1 MQKITRMHVCRYGTA
16 TAWYD
21 QTLLDFT
28 APDTHEAV
36 NAIVNL
42 ENTGGKT
49 SLLSYV
55 FSIFEPRRD
64 LFIQHMQNPNHQFN
78 DYFAKDG
85 KPSFIIIEWSMPS
98 RLPGG
103 KDYKLVIAQ
112 AVATR
117 DAIERGNEV
126 DRVFF
131 AFESQHG
138 ITFEDIPAPGINTL
152 GMPGVSTM
160 VELNQWLTQMYR
172 KCPEDFYHTRNQHDW
187 TTHLATTR
195 LLDLDLLVMQRQ
207 FNGQEGGL
215 ESGFLTFKDEEDLVR
230 KLMALTIDPERA
242 QTVRNTVVNVADKYQ
257 NKPRLEARL
266 VQLAR
271 ILSSMRP
278 LGESSK
284 AFELALEARTGLLR
298 RASGLAA
305 AMELVRL
312 SEEKQV
318 INFGELIDTL
328 NSRIL
333 ENRALLIHQ
342 RASTLA
348 MRALQHTRCVD
359 RTAAAFKEAT
369 AGRDT
374 AQLRLRHLNGA
385 ISYKKITGAH
395 EQVLIEEQSLAEEV
409 EGLRPIKEALERQG
423 ALLRGAIDILL
434 KQNDDKRLAEEKV
447 EREAD
452 EAMTRAKAQI
462 KTLSLSIRTL
472 QQEEAQVGAGIV
484 NAEIERTS
492 LLDDGVLDA
501 FDHDAAAAIE
511 RITATIT
518 QMQNRLDTLRVERA
532 DHLQHADRLRDQAA
546 QHALRAQTEAHIQQN
561 LNKEVG
567 DARTLQEELQQNRLL
582 CSVVEAELCDP
593 DSLTLLGTV
602 NEFIQSMD
610 REVLER
616 DIRLAN
622 LKRAKQS
629 IEESDLAGQSDDVD
643 QVVRLLRTAGIHSAR
658 ATNSYIANVV
668 PDAEEARRLVA
679 SDPARFLGVCVG
691 SEEWDK
697 SCKIVAGA
705 DFSLST
711 PVTVAL
717 TTLDAAATAFDRV
730 VIPAEDDSAYN
741 LEAAATA
748 LIDFERRIAEISDTR
763 DVHVQRRNDARDA
776 VNKLKDYQARFGA
789 ARIAELE
796 REIQTH
802 YEEEQSFANL
812 QAGCLAES
820 NEVLERANE
829 LERLIE
835 PIPSEISFKTGMI
848 QRLQR
853 YSEQYEQPLVQW
865 KQQLATVQ
873 ASLKKAATESEGLEQ
888 LIESKVAIIS
898 HSKQLQFDL
907 AGAAQQLVSRKD
919 RTEIFDPSF
928 NYQTALES
936 GFDLQALI
944 KTYDSDKVV
953 FDTEETQR
961 LGVRRITLDQL
972 RKAEATFREEY
983 RSEFSDLHEE
993 AVINLLSLDLAHERT
1008 AQITQVG
1015 LYEQAFVSSSNAH
1028 AVASSDREAFFTQ
1041 VDPPQPS
1048 DDVLSL
1054 SDDKL
1059 AQHIVV
1065 VQENTGQ
1072 LEKSLVSDQ
1081 QEAEKASQ
1089 RRAQSKKNVDVLNK
1103 HKKMLS
1109 SAVPHEIAAPEFIE
1123 LEGDGEAQLTEV
1135 LDHYKQLSSGLDEA
1149 RKLAQSHFD
1158 GFTDVVKSKAVQEV
1172 DPGLAHELSSNSFET
1187 TCSDFERLMMLIVE
1201 RTDASQSELNGM
1213 LPDFENC
1220 VGEVHQL
1227 VEEGMNVLKKACE
1240 VMVPKGAPYV
1250 GGKVIMKMRHPI
1262 TGVSTETGKAAIRHY
1277 LNGLIETKVIPEL
1290 GADLVAAGMINLSPQ
1305 RAFGLQLLQMEQ
1317 NADHQYQDAGRL
1329 KKSGGQGVVIAMFM
1343 YLMMSQLRR
1352 THQAVTKRGGG
1363 CPLILDNPF
1372 AKVQTRALIDV
1383 QIMLAEAIGVQLI
1396 FFTAMKD
1403 VNILAGFQRVIRLRK
1418 DGVKSGR
1425 SHIQM
1430 ATATFNTAVQR
1441 AGTN

>member
-103 KDYKLVIAQ
+103 KDYKLVIGQ

-117 DAIERGNEV
+117 DVIERGNDI

-131 AFESQHG
+131 AFESHHG

-152 GMPGVSTM
+152 GLPGVSTM
-160 VELNQWLTQMYR
+160 AELNQWLTQMYR
-172 KCPEDFYHTRNQHDW
+172 KCPEDFYHTRHQHDW

-230 KLMALTIDPERA
+230 KLMALTMDPERA

-284 AFELALEARTGLLR
+284 AFELALEARSGLLR

-305 AMELVRL
+305 ALELARL

-318 INFGELIDTL
+318 THFGDLIDTL

-333 ENRALLIHQ
+333 ENQAQLVHQ
-342 RASTLA
+342 RASTLS

-369 AGRDT
+369 AGKDA
-374 AQLRLRHLNGA
+374 AQLRLRQLNGA
-385 ISYKKITGAH
+385 ISYKKITSAH
-395 EQVLIEEQSLAEEV
+395 KQVLIEERSLAEEV

-423 ALLRGAIDILL
+423 ALLRGAVDILL
-434 KQNDDKRLAEEKV
+434 KQNDEKHLAEKNV
-447 EREAD
+447 ELAAAEA
-452 EAMTRAKAQI
+452 ATQAKAHI
-462 KTLSLSIRTL
+462 KTLSLSIRAL
-472 QQEEAQVGAGIV
+472 QQEEAKVGANIDS
-484 NAEIERTS
+484 AEIQRTS
-492 LLDDGVLDA
+492 LLDDGVLGA

-511 RITATIT
+511 RITAAIV
-518 QMQNRLDTLRVERA
+518 QAQNRLDTLRAERA
-532 DHLQHADRLRDQAA
+532 GHLQHVDLLREQAA
-546 QHALRAQTEAHIQQN
+546 QHGLRAQAQAHIRES
-561 LNKEVG
+561 LSREVG
-567 DARTLQEELQQNRLL
+567 DARTLQEDLQQNRLL

-602 NEFIQSMD
+602 YEFIQSMD

-622 LKRAKQS
+622 LERAKQS
-629 IEESDLAGQSDDVD
+629 IEESELAGQSDDVD

-668 PDAEEARRLVA
+668 PDAEEARRLVD

-691 SEEWDK
+691 SEEWEK
-697 SCKIVAGA
+697 SCKIIADA

-717 TTLDAAATAFDRV
+717 ATVDAAVATFDRV
-730 VIPAEDDSAYN
+730 VISAEDDSAYN
-741 LEAAATA
+741 LEAAAAA
-748 LIDFERRIAEISDTR
+748 LVGFEQRIAEISGTR
-763 DVHVQRRNDARDA
+763 DAHIQRRNEARDA
-776 VNKLKDYQARFGA
+776 ANKLKDYQERFGA
-789 ARIAELE
+789 VRIAELE
-796 REIQTH
+796 RSIQTH
-802 YEEEQSFANL
+802 YEEEQAFTNL
-812 QAGCLAES
+812 RAECLEEAAEM
-820 NEVLERANE
+820 LECAKG
-829 LERLIE
+829 LEKEID
-835 PIPSEISFKTGMI
+835 PIPSELANQASRV
-848 QRLQR
+848 QRLER
-853 YSEQYEQPLVQW
+853 YSHEYEQPLAQW
-865 KQQLATVQ
+865 KQQLATVR
-873 ASLKKAATESEGLEQ
+873 ASLKEAETESEGFEQ
-888 LIESKVAIIS
+888 LIDSKAAIIA

-907 AGAAQQLVSRKD
+907 TGSAQQLLSRKD
-919 RTEIFDPSF
+919 LTEIFDPSF
-928 NYQTALES
+928 DYRTALES

-944 KTYDSDKVV
+944 KNYDSDKAV
-953 FDTEETQR
+953 FDTEESER
-961 LGVRRITLDQL
+961 LGARRVALEQL
-972 RKAEATFREEY
+972 RKTEVMSREEY
-983 RSEFSDLHEE
+983 RLEFSDLREE
-993 AVINLLSLDLAHERT
+993 AVINLLSLDLAQERT
-1008 AQITQVG
+1008 TQITQVG

-1028 AVASSDREAFFTQ
+1028 AVACSDRDAFFAKA
-1041 VDPPQPS
+1041 DPLQPS

-1054 SDDKL
+1054 SDDEL
-1059 AQHIVV
+1059 AQHILV
-1065 VQENTGQ
+1065 VQDNTEQ

-1081 QEAEKASQ
+1081 QEAEKASKG
-1089 RRAQSKKNVDVLNK
+1089 RAQSKKNVDVLNK

-1109 SAVPHEIAAPEFIE
+1109 SAVPHEIAAPDFIE
-1123 LEGDGEAQLTEV
+1123 LEDDGEAQLTEV
-1135 LDHYKQLSSGLDEA
+1135 LDRYKQLSSGLDEA

-1158 GFTDVVKSKAVQEV
+1158 GFTDVVKSKAAQDA

-1201 RTDASQSELNGM
+1201 RTDASQSELDGM

-1290 GADLVAAGMINLSPQ
+1290 GADLVAACMINLSPQ

>member
-28 APDTHEAV
+28 VPETHEAV

-64 LFIQHMQNPNHQFN
+64 LFIQHMQNPNHQFS

-117 DAIERGNEV
+117 DVIERGNDL

-138 ITFEDIPAPGINTL
+138 ITFEDIPAPGINPL

-160 VELNQWLTQMYR
+160 AELNQWLTQMYR
-172 KCPEDFYHTRNQHDW
+172 KCPEDFYHTRHQHDW
-187 TTHLATTR
+187 ITHLATTR

-230 KLMALTIDPERA
+230 KLMALTMDPERA

-271 ILSSMRP
+271 ILSSMKP

-284 AFELALEARTGLLR
+284 AFELAREARTGLLR

-318 INFGELIDTL
+318 TNLGELIGTL
-328 NSRIL
+328 NSRIV
-333 ENRALLIHQ
+333 ENQALLAHQ
-342 RASTLA
+342 KASTLS
-348 MRALQHTRCVD
+348 MQGLQYTRRVE

-369 AGRDT
+369 AGRDA

-385 ISYKKITGAH
+385 ISYKKITAAH

-434 KQNDDKRLAEEKV
+434 KQNDDKRLAEEKI

-452 EAMTRAKAQI
+452 EAVTLAKAQI
-462 KTLSLSIRTL
+462 KTLSSSIRTL
-472 QQEEAQVGAGIV
+472 QQEEAKVEASII
-484 NAEIERTS
+484 NAETERTS

-501 FDHDAAAAIE
+501 FDHDATAAIE
-511 RITATIT
+511 RITAIIA
-518 QMQNRLDTLRVERA
+518 QVQNRLDTLRVERA
-532 DHLQHADRLRDQAA
+532 NHLQHADRLRNQAT
-546 QHALRAQTEAHIQQN
+546 QHGLRAQAEAHIQQN
-561 LNKEVG
+561 LNREVG

-622 LKRAKQS
+622 LERARQS
-629 IEESDLAGQSDDVD
+629 IEESELAGQSDDVD
-643 QVVRLLRTAGIHSAR
+643 QVVRLLRSAGIHSAR

-668 PDAEEARRLVA
+668 PDAEEARRLVV
-679 SDPARFLGVCVG
+679 SDPARFLGVCVA
-691 SEEWDK
+691 SEEWEK
-697 SCKIVAGA
+697 SCKVVAGA
-705 DFSLST
+705 DLPLST

-717 TTLDAAATAFDRV
+717 ATLDGTVAAFDRV
-730 VIPAEDDSAYN
+730 VIPAEDDSAFN

-748 LIDFERRIAEISDTR
+748 LIDFERRIAEIKGAR
-763 DVHVQRRNDARDA
+763 DVHIQRRNDARDA
-776 VNKLKDYQARFGA
+776 ATKLKDYQERFGA
-789 ARIAELE
+789 VKISELE
-796 REIQTH
+796 RSIQTH
-802 YEEEQSFANL
+802 YEEEQSFINL
-812 QAGCLAES
+812 QAGCLAEGS
-820 NEVLERANE
+820 EELERASE
-829 LERLIE
+829 RERLIE
-835 PIPSEISFKTGMI
+835 PIPSEISIKTGMI

-865 KQQLATVQ
+865 MQQLATVQ
-873 ASLKKAATESEGLEQ
+873 ASLKKTEKESEGLEQ
-888 LIESKVAIIS
+888 LIESKAKIIS

-907 AGAAQQLVSRKD
+907 AGAAQQLVNRKD

-928 NYQTALES
+928 DYRVALES

-944 KTYDSDKVV
+944 KTYDTDKLV
-953 FDTEETQR
+953 FDTEESQR
-961 LGVRRITLDQL
+961 LGVRRIALGQL
-972 RKAEATFREEY
+972 RETEASLLKDY
-983 RSEFSDLHEE
+983 RSDFSDLHEE

-1008 AQITQVG
+1008 AQITQVD
-1015 LYEQAFVSSSNAH
+1015 LCDQAFLSASNAH
-1028 AVASSDREAFFTQ
+1028 AVASSEKKSFFDK
-1041 VDPPQPS
+1041 VDPPEPS
-1048 DDVLSL
+1048 DDALSL
-1054 SDDKL
+1054 NDDEL
-1059 AQHIVV
+1059 ADYIGV
-1065 VQENTGQ
+1065 VQENMDQ
-1072 LEKSLVSDQ
+1072 LEKNLDSDQ
-1081 QEAEKASQ
+1081 NEAEKATQ
-1089 RRAQSKKNVDVLNK
+1089 GRVRGKKNIEVLNK
-1103 HKKMLS
+1103 HQRMLI
-1109 SAVPHEIAAPEFIE
+1109 SAVPHEAAAPELVE
-1123 LEGDGEAQLTEV
+1123 LEGDGEAQVMAV
-1135 LDHYKQLSSGLDEA
+1135 LDHYKLQSVGLEDA
-1149 RKLAQSHFD
+1149 QKLAHSHFD
-1158 GFTDVVKSKAVQEV
+1158 EFMDVVKSKAVQDV
-1172 DPGLAHELSSNSFET
+1172 DQGLAHELSSNSFET
-1187 TCSDFERLMMLIVE
+1187 TCSDFARLMMLIVE

-1262 TGVSTETGKAAIRHY
+1262 TGVSTETGKTAIRHY
-1277 LNGLIETKVIPEL
+1277 LNGLIETKVIPEQ

-1418 DGVKSGR
+1418 EGVKSGR

>member
-117 DAIERGNEV
+117 DVIERGNDV

-138 ITFEDIPAPGINTL
+138 IAFEDIPAPGVSMLGVNTM
-152 GMPGVSTM
+152 G
-160 VELNQWLTQMYR
+160 ELNQWLTQMNR
-172 KCPEDFYHTRNQHDW
+172 KSPEDFYSTRSQHDW
-187 TTHLATTR
+187 ITHLATTR

-230 KLMALTIDPERA
+230 KLMALTMDPERA

-266 VQLAR
+266 IQLAR
-271 ILSSMRP
+271 ILGAMKP

-284 AFELALEARTGLLR
+284 AFERALEARTGLLR
-298 RASGLAA
+298 HASGLAA
-305 AMELVRL
+305 AMELARL

-318 INFGELIDTL
+318 TYFSDVIDSLNPRMLEKQELL
-328 NSRIL
+328 VN
-333 ENRALLIHQ
+333 Q
-342 RASTLA
+342 RASTLS
-348 MRALQHTRCVD
+348 MHALQHTRSVD
-359 RTAAAFKEAT
+359 RTAVACKEAE
-369 AGRDT
+369 ASRDA

-385 ISYKKITGAH
+385 ISYKKIISAH
-395 EQVLIEEQSLAEEV
+395 ERVLIEEQSLAEEV
-409 EGLRPIKEALERQG
+409 EGLRPIKEKLETQG

-434 KQNDDKRLAEEKV
+434 KQNDDKHIAQKNIELEAAEAV
-447 EREAD
+447 AQ
-452 EAMTRAKAQI
+452 AKAQI
-462 KTLSLSIRTL
+462 KTLSLSIRAL
-472 QQEEAQVGAGIV
+472 QLEEAKVGTDIN
-484 NAEIERTS
+484 NAEIQRTG

-511 RITATIT
+511 RITAAIAQAQT
-518 QMQNRLDTLRVERA
+518 RLE
-532 DHLQHADRLRDQAA
+532 
-546 QHALRAQTEAHIQQN
+546 ALRAERAGHEQYIGRLREQAEQHKLQAQAQAHIQQN
-561 LNKEVG
+561 LNREVG
-567 DARTLQEELQQNRLL
+567 DARTLQEDLQQNRLL
-582 CSVVEAELCDP
+582 CSVVEAERCDP

-622 LKRAKQS
+622 LQRARQS
-629 IEESDLAGQSDDVD
+629 IEESELAGQSDDVD
-643 QVVRLLRTAGIHSAR
+643 QVVRLLRSAGIHSAR
-658 ATNSYIANVV
+658 ATNSYIANLV
-668 PDAEEARRLVA
+668 PDADEARRLVA
-679 SDPARFLGVCVG
+679 SDPARFLGVCVA
-691 SEEWDK
+691 SEEWGK
-697 SCKIVAGA
+697 SRKIVAGA
-705 DFSLST
+705 DLPLST
-711 PVTVAL
+711 PVTIAL
-717 TTLDAAATAFDRV
+717 ATLDVAVAAFDRV
-730 VIPAEDDSAYN
+730 VIPAEDNSAYN
-741 LEAAATA
+741 LEAAAAA
-748 LIDFERRIAEISDTR
+748 LIDFERRIAEISETR
-763 DVHVQRRNDARDA
+763 DAHIQRRSDARDA
-776 VNKLKDYQARFGA
+776 SNKLMDYQERFGA
-789 ARIAELE
+789 VRIAELE
-796 REIQTH
+796 RNIQTH
-802 YEEEQSFANL
+802 YEEEQAFATL
-812 QAGCLAES
+812 RAACLE
-820 NEVLERANE
+820 EVSEVSERAKGLEGEIESIPNE
-829 LERLIE
+829 IANQA
-835 PIPSEISFKTGMI
+835 SMI
-848 QRLQR
+848 QRLER
-853 YSEQYEQPLVQW
+853 YSHQYEQPLAQW

-873 ASLKKAATESEGLEQ
+873 ASLEEAESESDRFGRAIEQ
-888 LIESKVAIIS
+888 KEGIIT

-907 AGAAQQLVSRKD
+907 AVDARQLLSRKD
-919 RTEIFDPSF
+919 VTVIFDP
-928 NYQTALES
+928 
-936 GFDLQALI
+936 GFDCNAILKHDFNLQALI
-944 KTYDSDKVV
+944 ETYDTEKLF
-953 FDTEETQR
+953 FDTAESDR
-961 LGVRRITLDQL
+961 LGARRIALQQRRET
-972 RKAEATFREEY
+972 EATLRSEY
-983 RSEFSDLHEE
+983 RADYSDLREE
-993 AVINLLSLDLAHERT
+993 AVIDLLDLDLAHERST
-1008 AQITQVG
+1008 QAAQVS
-1015 LYEQAFVSSSNAH
+1015 LYEQAFLSSSNAH
-1028 AVASSDREAFFTQ
+1028 AVASNDKRAFFAK
-1041 VDPPQPS
+1041 VNPPQPS

-1054 SDDKL
+1054 SDDEL

-1065 VQENTGQ
+1065 VQENTEQ
-1072 LEKSLVSDQ
+1072 LETSLVCDQ
-1081 QEAEKASQ
+1081 EAAEKALQ
-1089 RRAQSKKNVDVLNK
+1089 GRAQSKKNVDVLNK

-1109 SAVPHEIAAPEFIE
+1109 SAVPHEAAAPEFIE
-1123 LEGDGEAQLTEV
+1123 LEGDGDAQLNEV
-1135 LDHYKQLSSGLDEA
+1135 LDRHKQLSGGLDEA
-1149 RKLAQSHFD
+1149 RKLAQAHFV

-1172 DPGLAHELSSNSFET
+1172 DPALAHELSSNSFET

-1201 RTDASQSELNGM
+1201 RTDASQSELDGM

-1227 VEEGMNVLKKACE
+1227 VEEGMSVLKKACE

-1262 TGVSTETGKAAIRHY
+1262 TGVSTETGKASIRHY
-1277 LNGLIETKVIPEL
+1277 LNALIETKVIPEH

-1418 DGVKSGR
+1418 EGVKSGR

-1430 ATATFNTAVQR
+1430 ATATFNTVVQR

>member
-117 DAIERGNEV
+117 DVIERGNDV

-160 VELNQWLTQMYR
+160 AELNQWLTQMYR

-187 TTHLATTR
+187 ITHLATTR

-230 KLMALTIDPERA
+230 KLMALTMDPERA

-266 VQLAR
+266 IQLAR
-271 ILSSMRP
+271 ILSSMKP

-305 AMELVRL
+305 AMELARL

-318 INFGELIDTL
+318 TYFGDLIDTL
-328 NSRIL
+328 NPRIL
-333 ENRALLIHQ
+333 ENQALLVHQ
-342 RASTLA
+342 RASTLS
-348 MRALQHTRCVD
+348 MQALQHTRSVD
-359 RTAAAFKEAT
+359 RTAVAFEEAT
-369 AGRDT
+369 AGRIA
-374 AQLRLRHLNGA
+374 AQLHLRHLNGA
-385 ISYKKITGAH
+385 ISYKKITSAH
-395 EQVLIEEQSLAEEV
+395 ERVLIEEQSLAEEV
-409 EGLRPIKEALERQG
+409 EGLRPIKERLERQG

-434 KQNDDKRLAEEKV
+434 KQNDDKCIAEKNV
-447 EREAD
+447 ELEAA
-452 EAMTRAKAQI
+452 EAVTQAKAKI
-462 KTLSLSIRTL
+462 KTLSSSIRTFRL
-472 QQEEAQVGAGIV
+472 EEAKVRADID
-484 NAEIERTS
+484 NAEIQRSS

-511 RITATIT
+511 RITTAIT
-518 QMQNRLDTLRVERA
+518 QAHSRLDTLRTERA
-532 DHLQHADRLRDQAA
+532 GYLQHVDLLREQAT
-546 QHALRAQTEAHIQQN
+546 QHGLRAQAEAHLQQN
-561 LNKEVG
+561 LSREVG
-567 DARTLQEELQQNRLL
+567 DARTLQEDLQHNRLL

-593 DSLTLLGTV
+593 DSLTLMGTV
-602 NEFIQSMD
+602 YEFIQSMD

-622 LKRAKQS
+622 LERARQS
-629 IEESDLAGQSDDVD
+629 IEESELAGQSDDVD

-668 PDAEEARRLVA
+668 PDAEEARRLIA

-691 SEEWDK
+691 SEEWEK
-697 SCKIVAGA
+697 SRKIVAGA
-705 DFSLST
+705 DLPLST

-717 TTLDAAATAFDRV
+717 ATLDAAVATFDRV

-741 LEAAATA
+741 LEAAAAA
-748 LIDFERRIAEISDTR
+748 LIDFERRIAEISGTR
-763 DVHVQRRNDARDA
+763 DVHIQRRNDARDA
-776 VNKLKDYQARFGA
+776 VNKLKDYQERFGA
-789 ARIAELE
+789 VRIAELE
-796 REIQTH
+796 RSIQTH
-802 YEEEQSFANL
+802 YEEEQAFASL
-812 QAGCLAES
+812 QAGCLEEAS
-820 NEVLERANE
+820 EVLERAKG
-829 LERLIE
+829 LEKEID
-835 PIPSEISFKTGMI
+835 PIPSEIANQASMI
-848 QRLQR
+848 QRLER
-853 YSEQYEQPLVQW
+853 YAYQYEHPLAHW
-865 KQQLATVQ
+865 KQQLAMVQ
-873 ASLKKAATESEGLEQ
+873 AALVEAETESDGLEQ
-888 LIESKVAIIS
+888 VIEEKGGAVTRSMQVQI
-898 HSKQLQFDL
+898 DL
-907 AGAAQQLVSRKD
+907 AGTAQQLVNRKD
-919 RTEIFDPSF
+919 LTVIFDPRF
-928 NYQTALES
+928 DCRTALES
-936 GFDLQALI
+936 GFDLQTLI

-953 FDTEETQR
+953 FDTEESQR
-961 LGVRRITLDQL
+961 LGVRRINLEQL
-972 RKAEATFREEY
+972 RKTEAAFREDY
-983 RSEFSDLHEE
+983 RSDFSDLHEE
-993 AVINLLSLDLAHERT
+993 AVINLLSLDLANERST
-1008 AQITQVG
+1008 QITQVG
-1015 LYEQAFVSSSNAH
+1015 LYEQAFLSSSNAH
-1028 AVASSDREAFFTQ
+1028 AVANSNKNDFFAK
-1041 VDPPQPS
+1041 VAPPQPS
-1048 DDVLSL
+1048 DDVLLL
-1054 SDDKL
+1054 SDDEL

-1065 VQENTGQ
+1065 VQENAVQ

-1081 QEAEKASQ
+1081 HEAEKASQ
-1089 RRAQSKKNVDVLNK
+1089 GRAQSEKNVEVLNK
-1103 HKKMLS
+1103 HMKMLNK
-1109 SAVPHEIAAPEFIE
+1109 AVSHEVAAPEFIE

-1135 LDHYKQLSSGLDEA
+1135 LARHNELSGVVERA
-1149 RKLAQSHFD
+1149 RRLAQAHFD
-1158 GFTDVVKSKAVQEV
+1158 GFTDVVKSKAVQDV

-1201 RTDASQSELNGM
+1201 RTDASQSELDGM

-1227 VEEGMNVLKKACE
+1227 VEEGMSVLKKACE

-1262 TGVSTETGKAAIRHY
+1262 TGVSTETGKASIRHY
-1277 LNGLIETKVIPEL
+1277 LNTLIETKVIPEH

-1418 DGVKSGR
+1418 EGVKNGR

-1430 ATATFNTAVQR
+1430 AAATFNTAVQR

>member
-78 DYFAKDG
+78 EYFAKDG

-117 DAIERGNEV
+117 DVIERGNDL

-131 AFESQHG
+131 AFESQHD
-138 ITFEDIPAPGINTL
+138 ITFEDIPAPGINPL

-160 VELNQWLTQMYR
+160 AELNQWLTQMYR

-215 ESGFLTFKDEEDLVR
+215 ESGFLTFKDEEDLIR
-230 KLMALTIDPERA
+230 KLMALTMDPERA

-266 VQLAR
+266 IQLAK
-271 ILSSMRP
+271 ILSSMKP

-318 INFGELIDTL
+318 TDFGDLIDTL
-328 NSRIL
+328 NSRIV
-333 ENRALLIHQ
+333 ENQALLVHQ
-342 RASTLA
+342 RASTLS
-348 MRALQHTRCVD
+348 MRALQHTRRVD
-359 RTAAAFKEAT
+359 RTAAAFEEAT
-369 AGRDT
+369 AGKDA

-385 ISYKKITGAH
+385 TSYKKITNAH
-395 EQVLIEEQSLAEEV
+395 EQVLIEERSLAEEV
-409 EGLRPIKEALERQG
+409 EGLRPIKETLERQG

-434 KQNDDKRLAEEKV
+434 KQNDDKRLAEKNV
-447 EREAD
+447 ELAAAEA
-452 EAMTRAKAQI
+452 ATQAKAHI
-462 KTLSLSIRTL
+462 KTLSLSIRAL
-472 QQEEAQVGAGIV
+472 QQEEAKVGADID
-484 NAEIERTS
+484 NAEIQRNS
-492 LLDDGVLDA
+492 LLDDGVLGA

-511 RITATIT
+511 RITAAIA
-518 QMQNRLDTLRVERA
+518 QAQNRLDSLRAERTG
-532 DHLQHADRLRDQAA
+532 HLQHVDLLREQAA
-546 QHALRAQTEAHIQQN
+546 QHGLRAQAEAHIREN
-561 LNKEVG
+561 LNREVG
-567 DARTLQEELQQNRLL
+567 DARTLQEDLQQNRLL

-602 NEFIQSMD
+602 YEFIQSMD

-622 LKRAKQS
+622 LERAKQS
-629 IEESDLAGQSDDVD
+629 IEESELAGQSDDVD

-668 PDAEEARRLVA
+668 PNAEEARRLVD
-679 SDPARFLGVCVG
+679 SDSARFLGVCVG
-691 SEEWDK
+691 SEEWEK

-705 DFSLST
+705 NLSLSA

-717 TTLDAAATAFDRV
+717 ATVDAAVAALDRV
-730 VIPAEDDSAYN
+730 VISAEDDSAYN
-741 LEAAATA
+741 LEAAAAA
-748 LIDFERRIAEISDTR
+748 LVGFEQRIAEISGTR
-763 DVHVQRRNDARDA
+763 DAHIQRRNEARDA
-776 VNKLKDYQARFGA
+776 ANKLKDYQERFGA
-789 ARIAELE
+789 VRIAELE
-796 REIQTH
+796 RSIQTH
-802 YEEEQSFANL
+802 YEEEQAFTTL
-812 QAGCLAES
+812 QAGCLEEAA
-820 NEVLERANE
+820 EVLERAKGLDKE
-829 LERLIE
+829 ID
-835 PIPSEISFKTGMI
+835 PIPSEIANQASRV
-848 QRLQR
+848 QRLER
-853 YSEQYEQPLVQW
+853 YSHEYEQPLAQW

-873 ASLKKAATESEGLEQ
+873 ASLKKAEKESEALEQ
-888 LIESKVAIIS
+888 LIDSETEAIN

-907 AGAAQQLVSRKD
+907 AGSAQQLLSRKD
-919 RTEIFDPSF
+919 LTEIFDPSF
-928 NYQTALES
+928 DYRTALES

-944 KTYDSDKVV
+944 KNYDSDKVV
-953 FDTEETQR
+953 FDAEETER
-961 LGVRRITLDQL
+961 LGVRRVTLEQL
-972 RKAEATFREEY
+972 RKAEATSREEY
-983 RSEFSDLHEE
+983 RLEFSDLREE

-1028 AVASSDREAFFTQ
+1028 AVASSEREAFFAK
-1041 VDPPQPS
+1041 VDHPQPS

-1054 SDDKL
+1054 SDDEL
-1059 AQHIVV
+1059 AQQIVM
-1065 VQENTGQ
+1065 VQDNTDQ
-1072 LEKSLVSDQ
+1072 LEKALVSDQ
-1081 QEAEKASQ
+1081 KEAEKALQ
-1089 RRAQSKKNVDVLNK
+1089 GRAQSKKNVDVLNK
-1103 HKKMLS
+1103 HKKMLT
-1109 SAVPHEIAAPEFIE
+1109 SAVPHEAAAPEFIE
-1123 LEGDGEAQLTEV
+1123 LEGDGEAQVMAV
-1135 LDHYKQLSSGLDEA
+1135 LDRYKQQSVGLEEA

-1158 GFTDVVKSKAVQEV
+1158 GFTDVVKSKAVQDV

-1201 RTDASQSELNGM
+1201 RTDASKSELDGM

-1227 VEEGMNVLKKACE
+1227 VEEGMSVLKKACQ

-1250 GGKVIMKMRHPI
+1250 GGKVIMKMRHLI
-1262 TGVSTETGKAAIRHY
+1262 TGVSTEAGKASIRHY
-1277 LNGLIETKVIPEL
+1277 LNTLIEAKVIPEH

-1418 DGVKSGR
+1418 EGVKSGR

-1441 AGTN
+1441 AGAN

>member
-117 DAIERGNEV
+117 DVIERGNDV

-160 VELNQWLTQMYR
+160 GELNQWLTQMYR

-187 TTHLATTR
+187 ITHLATTR

-230 KLMALTIDPERA
+230 KLMALTMDPERA

-271 ILSSMRP
+271 ILSSMKP

-284 AFELALEARTGLLR
+284 AFELALETRIGLLR

-305 AMELVRL
+305 VMELARL

-318 INFGELIDTL
+318 TNFGDLIDTL

-333 ENRALLIHQ
+333 ENQELLAHQ
-342 RASTLA
+342 RAFTFS
-348 MRALQHTRCVD
+348 MHALQHTRSVN
-359 RTAAAFKEAT
+359 RTAAAFEA
-369 AGRDT
+369 AKVGRDA
-374 AQLRLRHLNGA
+374 AQLRLRHLKGA
-385 ISYKKITGAH
+385 ISYKKITSAH

-434 KQNDDKRLAEEKV
+434 KQNDDKHIAQKNFELEAAEAV
-447 EREAD
+447 AQ
-452 EAMTRAKAQI
+452 AKAQI

-472 QQEEAQVGAGIV
+472 QQEEAKVGADID
-484 NAEIERTS
+484 NAEIQRTS

-511 RITATIT
+511 RITVAIA
-518 QMQNRLDTLRVERA
+518 QSQSRLDTLRTERA
-532 DHLQHADRLRDQAA
+532 DYLQHVDRLRDQAT
-546 QHALRAQTEAHIQQN
+546 QHGSRAQAEAHIQEN
-561 LNKEVG
+561 LSREVG
-567 DARTLQEELQQNRLL
+567 DARTLQEDLQQNRLL

-622 LKRAKQS
+622 QERARQS
-629 IEESDLAGQSDDVD
+629 IEESELTGQSDDVD
-643 QVVRLLRTAGIHSAR
+643 QVVRLLRSAGIHSAR
-658 ATNSYIANVV
+658 ATNSYIAKVV
-668 PDAEEARRLVA
+668 ADAEEARRLVA
-679 SDPARFLGVCVG
+679 SDPARFLGVCVA
-691 SEEWDK
+691 SEEWET

-705 DFSLST
+705 DLPLNT

-717 TTLDAAATAFDRV
+717 ATLDATVVAFDRV

-741 LEAAATA
+741 LEAAAAA
-748 LIDFERRIAEISDTR
+748 LLDFEQRIAEISGTR
-763 DVHVQRRNDARDA
+763 DAHIQRRNDARDA
-776 VNKLKDYQARFGA
+776 ANKLKDYQGRFGA
-789 ARIAELE
+789 VRIAELE
-796 REIQTH
+796 QKIHTH
-802 YEEEQSFANL
+802 YEEEQAFASL
-812 QAGCLAES
+812 QAGCLEEAS
-820 NEVLERANE
+820 EVLERAKK
-829 LERLIE
+829 LEKEID
-835 PIPSEISFKTGMI
+835 PIPSEIANQTSKI

-853 YSEQYEQPLVQW
+853 YSHQYEQPLAQW

-873 ASLKKAATESEGLEQ
+873 ASREKAETESEGLER
-888 LIESKVAIIS
+888 LIDSKADIIT

-907 AGAAQQLVSRKD
+907 VGRAQQLLNRKD
-919 RTEIFDPSF
+919 LTEIFDPSLD
-928 NYQTALES
+928 YRTALES
-936 GFDLQALI
+936 GFDLQTLI

-953 FDTEETQR
+953 FDTEESQR
-961 LGVRRITLDQL
+961 LGVRRVTLEQL
-972 RKAEATFREEY
+972 RKTEATFREEY
-983 RSEFSDLHEE
+983 RSEFSDLREE
-993 AVINLLSLDLAHERT
+993 AVVNLLSLDLANECT

-1015 LYEQAFVSSSNAH
+1015 LYEQAFLSSSNAH
-1028 AVASSDREAFFTQ
+1028 AVASSDKKAFFAK

-1054 SDDKL
+1054 SDDEL
-1059 AQHIVV
+1059 AEHIVV
-1065 VQENTGQ
+1065 VQGNTDQ
-1072 LEKSLVSDQ
+1072 LEKNLVSDQ
-1081 QEAEKASQ
+1081 SEAEKASQ
-1089 RRAQSKKNVDVLNK
+1089 RRAQGKKNVEVLNK
-1103 HKKMLS
+1103 HKKMLI
-1109 SAVPHEIAAPEFIE
+1109 SAVPHEAAAPEFIE
-1123 LEGDGEAQLTEV
+1123 LEGDGEAQVMEV
-1135 LDHYKQLSSGLDEA
+1135 LDRYKQQSVGLEEA

-1158 GFTDVVKSKAVQEV
+1158 GLTDVVKSKAVQDV

-1201 RTDASQSELNGM
+1201 RTDASQSELDGM

-1227 VEEGMNVLKKACE
+1227 VEEGMSVLKKACE

-1262 TGVSTETGKAAIRHY
+1262 TGVSTEAGKASIRHY
-1277 LNGLIETKVIPEL
+1277 LNTLIETKVIPEH

-1343 YLMMSQLRR
+1343 YLMMSRLRR

-1418 DGVKSGR
+1418 EGVKSGR